1 MKKLLTTIST
11 ITLSLSL
18 LLTPIL
24 TSPTLASEV
33 TLSPQVSSLN
43 SNTISQTAS
52 TKTVKP
58 TKVTLNKKTT
68 TINIGSTETLTPTIF
83 PSTATNQ
90 NVTWKSSNVKI
101 ATVDSDGT
109 VTGIK
114 KGRVIITVTTVDG
127 KKTAK
132 CRVTVKTI
140 PIINV
145 TSINLNEENI
155 SMNVGDSD
163 ILTATITPD
172 NATNQSVTWSSSD
185 ESIVTVNSEGEI
197 GGISSGD
204 ATITATTKDGN
215 KKATCRVTVKSV
227 PIPIITSI
235 SDIEQTIN
243 QGDDYSLPETIEVMM
258 SDNTTQQLPAT
269 WNPSEVDT
277 SKSGTYE
284 FYGKVIGWDEEV
296 KLTLT
301 VISSDPIISIS
312 SITTVNITTT
322 VGEVPILPY
331 EVIATMSDGTTK
343 NVNVT
348 WVTPTA
354 NQYASVGTF
363 TVSGT
368 ITESTTIKAVANV
381 TVINSE
387 PTISSIA
394 DIYQTINQN
403 DSYSPPTTVEA
414 TMSDNSKKQVGITWN
429 IPNLSSLSSTSIIND
444 NDLTND
450 FNKESLES
458 LKSLTKSN
466 SIFNV
471 KEKEKME
478 NKIKEEKSDFENSL
492 DVNETRTQLLS
503 TLAIDTSKSG
513 VFTFYGNVDGYN
525 KQVKLTL
532 TIKAISYVK
541 FFPLLSDVPMPV
553 GYDYKKV
560 SVTSSGTVF
569 YYYDMNAFSYYSF
582 SESIKP
588 YGWTYY
594 KTDFDYQ
601 GYSIFYFRKGNSLIG
616 MAWIGYDRV
625 IYGKIR

>member
-1 MKKLLTTIST
+1 MKRNQFPKKLLTTIST
-11 ITLSLSL
+11 ITLSVAL
-18 LLTPIL
+18 LFTSITPI
-24 TSPTLASEV
+24 LASEV
-33 TLSPQVSSLN
+33 NLSPQHQVSNLN
-43 SNTISQTAS
+43 SQQSLLS

-58 TKVTLNKKTT
+58 TKVTLDSKTLQL
-68 TINIGSTETLTPTIF
+68 NVGDNETLTPTIS

-90 NVTWKSSNVKI
+90 SVTWKSSNTKI
-101 ATVDSDGT
+101 ASVDLDG
-109 VTGIK
+109 VITGIK
-114 KGRVIITVTTVDG
+114 KGRVIITVTTVDS

-132 CRVTVKTI
+132 CVVTVKTA

-145 TSINLNEENI
+145 TGINLNEENI

-172 NATNQSVTWSSSD
+172 NATNQNVTWSSSD
-185 ESIVTVNSEGEI
+185 ESIVTANSEGEI
-197 GGISSGD
+197 EGISSGD

-215 KKATCRVTVKSV
+215 KKATCEITVVAVEDDTPIVNVESVSLDRKIISMKVGENEILTATINPNDATNKNLIWNSSNESVLTVDQSGRIVAVSSGSSDITVTSIDGNKTDICKVTVESNE
-227 PIPIITSI
+227 IPL
-235 SDIEQTIN
+235 TIN
-243 QGDDYSLPETIEVMM
+243 
-258 SDNTTQQLPAT
+258 
-269 WNPSEVDT
+269 
-277 SKSGTYE
+277 
-284 FYGKVIGWDEEV
+284 
-296 KLTLT
+296 
-301 VISSDPIISIS
+301 
-312 SITTVNITTT
+312 
-322 VGEVPILPY
+322 
-331 EVIATMSDGTTK
+331 
-343 NVNVT
+343 
-348 WVTPTA
+348 
-354 NQYASVGTF
+354 
-363 TVSGT
+363 
-368 ITESTTIKAVANV
+368 
-381 TVINSE
+381 
-387 PTISSIA
+387 SIA
-394 DIYQTINQN
+394 DITQSINQN

-414 TMSDNSKKQVGITWN
+414 LMSDNTKKQVGITWN
-429 IPNLSSLSSTSIIND
+429 TTTISSLLSNSVIND

-471 KEKEKME
+471 EEKEKME
-478 NKIKEEKSDFENSL
+478 NKIKEEESDFKNSLDL
-492 DVNETRTQLLS
+492 DVNETRTQLSS
-503 TLAIDTSKSG
+503 TLTIDTSKSG
-513 VFTFYGNVDGYN
+513 IFTYYGNVNGYD

-532 TIKAISYVK
+532 TIKSISSVK

-601 GYSIFYFRKGNSLIG
+601 GYSIFYFKKGSSLIG

>member
-1 MKKLLTTIST
+1 MKLKLKSNPKTKFPKKLLTTIST

-33 TLSPQVSSLN
+33 NTSLQVSN

-52 TKTVKP
+52 IKTVKP

-68 TINIGSTETLTPTIF
+68 TINIGLTETLIPTIS

-90 NVTWKSSNVKI
+90 NVTWKSNNVKI
-101 ATVDSDGT
+101 AIVDSEGI

-114 KGRVIITVTTVDG
+114 KGRVIITATTVDS

-132 CRVTVKTI
+132 CVVTVKTA

-145 TSINLNEENI
+145 TSINLDEENI

-163 ILTATITPD
+163 ILTVTITPD

-197 GGISSGD
+197 EGVSSGD

-215 KKATCRVTVKSV
+215 KKATCEITVIAVEDDTPIVNVESVSLDRKIISMKVGENEILTATINPNDATNRNLIWNSSNESVLTIDQSGRITAVSSGSSDITVASTDGNKTDICKVTVENV
-227 PIPIITSI
+227 ETPL
-235 SDIEQTIN
+235 TIN
-243 QGDDYSLPETIEVMM
+243 
-258 SDNTTQQLPAT
+258 
-269 WNPSEVDT
+269 
-277 SKSGTYE
+277 
-284 FYGKVIGWDEEV
+284 
-296 KLTLT
+296 
-301 VISSDPIISIS
+301 
-312 SITTVNITTT
+312 
-322 VGEVPILPY
+322 
-331 EVIATMSDGTTK
+331 
-343 NVNVT
+343 
-348 WVTPTA
+348 
-354 NQYASVGTF
+354 
-363 TVSGT
+363 
-368 ITESTTIKAVANV
+368 
-381 TVINSE
+381 
-387 PTISSIA
+387 SIA

-414 TMSDNSKKQVGITWN
+414 LMSDNSKKQVGITWN
-429 IPNLSSLSSTSIIND
+429 IPNLSSLSSTSIINE

-466 SIFNV
+466 SIFNIE
-471 KEKEKME
+471 EKEKME

-492 DVNETRTQLLS
+492 DISNTRTQLLS
-503 TLAIDTSKSG
+503 VLAIDTSKSG
-513 VFTFYGNVDGYN
+513 IFTFYGNVDGYS

-532 TIKAISYVK
+532 TIKAISSVK

-560 SVTSSGTVF
+560 SVTSGTVF
-569 YYYDMNAFSYYSF
+569 YYYDMNAFSFLTF

-588 YGWTYY
+588 YGWSYY
-594 KTDFDYQ
+594 DSDVDYQ
-601 GYSIFYFRKGNSLIG
+601 GYSIFYFKKGSSLIG

>member
-1 MKKLLTTIST
+1 MKLKLKSNPKTKFPKKLLTTIST

-33 TLSPQVSSLN
+33 NTSLQVSN

-52 TKTVKP
+52 IKTVKP

-68 TINIGSTETLTPTIF
+68 TINIGLTETLIPTIS

-90 NVTWKSSNVKI
+90 NVTWKSNNVKI
-101 ATVDSDGT
+101 AIVDSEGI

-114 KGRVIITVTTVDG
+114 KGRVIITATTVDS

-132 CRVTVKTI
+132 CVVTVKTA

-145 TSINLNEENI
+145 TSINLDEENI

-172 NATNQSVTWSSSD
+172 NATNQNVTWSSSD

-197 GGISSGD
+197 EGISSGNT
-204 ATITATTKDGN
+204 TITATTKDGN
-215 KKATCRVTVKSV
+215 KKATCEITVIAVEDDIPIVNVESVSLDRKIISMKVGENEILTATINPNDATNRNLIWNSSNESVLTIDQSGRITAVSSGSSDITVASTDGNKTDICKVTVENV
-227 PIPIITSI
+227 ETPL
-235 SDIEQTIN
+235 TIN
-243 QGDDYSLPETIEVMM
+243 
-258 SDNTTQQLPAT
+258 
-269 WNPSEVDT
+269 
-277 SKSGTYE
+277 
-284 FYGKVIGWDEEV
+284 
-296 KLTLT
+296 
-301 VISSDPIISIS
+301 
-312 SITTVNITTT
+312 
-322 VGEVPILPY
+322 
-331 EVIATMSDGTTK
+331 
-343 NVNVT
+343 
-348 WVTPTA
+348 
-354 NQYASVGTF
+354 
-363 TVSGT
+363 
-368 ITESTTIKAVANV
+368 
-381 TVINSE
+381 
-387 PTISSIA
+387 SIA

-414 TMSDNSKKQVGITWN
+414 LMSDNSKKQVGITWN
-429 IPNLSSLSSTSIIND
+429 IPNLSSLSSTSIINE

-466 SIFNV
+466 SIFNIE
-471 KEKEKME
+471 EKEKME

-492 DVNETRTQLLS
+492 DISNTRTQLLS
-503 TLAIDTSKSG
+503 VLAIDTSKSG
-513 VFTFYGNVDGYN
+513 IFTFYGNVDGYS

-532 TIKAISYVK
+532 TIKAISSVK

-560 SVTSSGTVF
+560 SVTSGTVF
-569 YYYDMNAFSYYSF
+569 YYYDMNAFSFLTF

-588 YGWTYY
+588 YGWSYY
-594 KTDFDYQ
+594 DSDVDYQ
-601 GYSIFYFRKGNSLIG
+601 GYSIFYFKKGSSLIG

>member
-1 MKKLLTTIST
+1 MKLKLKSNPKTKFPKKLLTTIST

-33 TLSPQVSSLN
+33 NTSLQVSN

-52 TKTVKP
+52 IKTVKP

-68 TINIGSTETLTPTIF
+68 TINIGLTETLIPTIS

-90 NVTWKSSNVKI
+90 NVTWKSNNVKI
-101 ATVDSDGT
+101 AIVDSEGI

-114 KGRVIITVTTVDG
+114 KGRVIITATTVDS

-132 CRVTVKTI
+132 CVVTVKTA

-145 TSINLNEENI
+145 TSINLDEENI

-163 ILTATITPD
+163 ILTVTITPD

-197 GGISSGD
+197 EGVSSGD

-215 KKATCRVTVKSV
+215 KKATCEITVIAVEDDTPIVNVESVSLDRKIISMKVGENEILTATINPNDATNRNLIWNSSNESVLTIDQSGRITAVSSGSSDITVASTDGNKTDICKVTVENV
-227 PIPIITSI
+227 ETPL
-235 SDIEQTIN
+235 TIN
-243 QGDDYSLPETIEVMM
+243 
-258 SDNTTQQLPAT
+258 
-269 WNPSEVDT
+269 
-277 SKSGTYE
+277 
-284 FYGKVIGWDEEV
+284 
-296 KLTLT
+296 
-301 VISSDPIISIS
+301 
-312 SITTVNITTT
+312 
-322 VGEVPILPY
+322 
-331 EVIATMSDGTTK
+331 
-343 NVNVT
+343 
-348 WVTPTA
+348 
-354 NQYASVGTF
+354 
-363 TVSGT
+363 
-368 ITESTTIKAVANV
+368 
-381 TVINSE
+381 
-387 PTISSIA
+387 SIA

-414 TMSDNSKKQVGITWN
+414 LMSDNSKKQVGITWN
-429 IPNLSSLSSTSIIND
+429 IPNLSSLSSTSIINE

-466 SIFNV
+466 SIFNIE
-471 KEKEKME
+471 EKEKME

-492 DVNETRTQLLS
+492 DISNTRTQLLS
-503 TLAIDTSKSG
+503 VLAIDTSKSG
-513 VFTFYGNVDGYN
+513 IFTFYGNVDGYS

-532 TIKAISYVK
+532 TIKAISSVK

-560 SVTSSGTVF
+560 SVTSGTVF
-569 YYYDMNAFSYYSF
+569 YYYDMNAFSFLTF

-594 KTDFDYQ
+594 DSDVDYQ
-601 GYSIFYFRKGNSLIG
+601 GYSIFYFKKGSSLIG